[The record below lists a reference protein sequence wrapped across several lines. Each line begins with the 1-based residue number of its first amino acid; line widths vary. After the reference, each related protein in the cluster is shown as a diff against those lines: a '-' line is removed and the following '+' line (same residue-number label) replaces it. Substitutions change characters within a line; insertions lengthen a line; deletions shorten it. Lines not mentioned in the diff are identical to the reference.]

1 MSLLSH
7 SVSTRTFG
15 KRQKKSGLRG
25 KLPFKE
31 DKMTSITVKD
41 ELRDDARRLRSLGLS
56 YREIQK
62 EVRASLDTLHR
73 WCKDIPSEQTN
84 ERTLKTHSEV
94 SNKPFGDLSTPPEE
108 TNTKDQTS
116 PPKRGYGSLG
126 LLLLL
131 LFIAL
136 ALLVYLFKDRIT
148 GLGKEEGKESGPEL
162 IGYDG
167 RTLEDL

>member
-1 MSLLSH
+1 M
-7 SVSTRTFG
+7 
-15 KRQKKSGLRG
+15 
-25 KLPFKE
+25 
-31 DKMTSITVKD
+31 MSITIQD
-41 ELRDDARRLRSLGLS
+41 ELRDDARRLRSSGLS
-56 YREIQK
+56 YRKIQK

-84 ERTLKTHSEV
+84 ERTLKTPSEV

-108 TNTKDQTS
+108 TNTETQTP

-126 LLLLL
+126 LWLLL

-136 ALLVYLFKDRIT
+136 ALLVYLLKDRIT
-148 GLGKEEGKESGPEL
+148 GAGEEKEKESGPEL

>member
-1 MSLLSH
+1 M
-7 SVSTRTFG
+7 
-15 KRQKKSGLRG
+15 
-25 KLPFKE
+25 
-31 DKMTSITVKD
+31 SITIQN
-41 ELRDDARRLRSLGLS
+41 ELRDDARRLRSSGLS

-84 ERTLKTHSEV
+84 ERTLKTYSEV
-94 SNKPFGDLSTPPEE
+94 SNKPFGDLSVPSEE
-108 TNTKDQTS
+108 TNTKDQA
-116 PPKRGYGSLG
+116 PPGRGYGSLG